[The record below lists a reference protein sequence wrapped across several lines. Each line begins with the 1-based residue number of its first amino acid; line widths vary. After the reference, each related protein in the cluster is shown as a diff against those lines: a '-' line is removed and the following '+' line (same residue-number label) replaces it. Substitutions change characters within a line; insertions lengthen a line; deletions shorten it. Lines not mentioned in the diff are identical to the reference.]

1 MFMKEKNGNINNNVN
16 HPIHYNK
23 GSIEAI
29 DAMLAAFGI
38 EEVISFCKINA
49 FKYIWRA
56 NNKGKTIEDLQ
67 KASWYINKTLEL
79 YGKEHK

>member
-1 MFMKEKNGNINNNVN
+1 MFMKEKNGNINNVN
-16 HPIHYNK
+16 HPSHYNQ

-29 DAMLAAFGI
+29 DAMLAAFGFN
-38 EEVISFCKINA
+38 EVISFCKINA

-79 YGKEHK
+79 YDKEHK